1 MLLDK
6 QSANILALSQGD
18 VNKYESL
25 TGKYILQE
33 KDLLEEAAEIKRFEY
48 LSVGNELKKQTDIAV
63 KQYKRLDNAC
73 EVDIIKK
80 QQLKD
85 VIDRISST
93 TANEFNC
100 QKRQK

>member
-1 MLLDK
+1 M
-6 QSANILALSQGD
+6 ALSQGD

-33 KDLLEEAAEIKRFEY
+33 KDLLEEAAKIKRFEY
-48 LSVGNELKKQTDIAV
+48 SSVGNELKKQTDIAE
-63 KQYKRLDNAC
+63 KQYKRLDNVC

-93 TANEFNC
+93 TANKFNC